1 MNTFNQKNI
10 SSLCPPS
17 GIPDRQAGRRAGGSW
32 KVLLTDTGKRFNR
45 DWIFRHL
52 DYTFETGRSY
62 AITGPNGSGKSTLLQ
77 AIAGSMNLSEGG
89 MEYRISNI
97 EQEGGNKEQKIKEQ
111 GTRNGEQGAEE
122 QGTRNWEQEQE
133 LETGNRKQG
142 TGNKEQ
148 EIIILPENIFQ
159 YISIAAPY
167 LELVEEMT
175 AKEFLVFH
183 NQFKQLISTISIGE
197 ILSLIGLEGSM
208 NKQIRYFSSGMK
220 QRLKLAQAIF
230 SDVPVL
236 LLDEPCTNLDA
247 AGYGLYHTLI
257 TGYCQNKLVIVSSND
272 ALEMDFCQ
280 EKLNIMH
287 YK

>member
-1 MNTFNQKNI
+1 MI
-10 SSLCPPS
+10 
-17 GIPDRQAGRRAGGSW
+17 
-32 KVLLTDTGKRFNR
+32 
-45 DWIFRHL
+45 
-52 DYTFETGRSY
+52 
-62 AITGPNGSGKSTLLQ
+62 
-77 AIAGSMNLSEGG
+77 IAS
-89 MEYRISNI
+89 
-97 EQEGGNKEQKIKEQ
+97 
-111 GTRNGEQGAEE
+111 
-122 QGTRNWEQEQE
+122 
-133 LETGNRKQG
+133 
-142 TGNKEQ
+142 
-148 EIIILPENIFQ
+148 ENIYQ
-159 YISIAAPY
+159 SISIAAPY

-183 NQFKQLISTISIGE
+183 DQFKKLISTISIGE

-230 SDVPVL
+230 SDMPVL

-280 EKLNIMH
+280 EKLDIMH